1 VRADEIISMLD
12 LERLLGPR
20 PVSSHFDHD
29 ASRLDGEDSYERAH
43 PAAREGVL
51 APSATQQG
59 SLLRRDP
66 RSGEYLP
73 DL

>member
-1 VRADEIISMLD
+1 MRADEIISMLD

-29 ASRLDGEDSYERAH
+29 ASRLDGDDACEPRH
-43 PAAREGVL
+43 PT
-51 APSATQQG
+51 TQVTAVGSSSVHQG
-59 SLLRRDP
+59 SLLRQDAK
-66 RSGEYLP
+66 SGEYLP